1 MAKSNIDKLM
11 ELKQL
16 YEQGILTKE
25 EMEAEK
31 AKILNASTPKVESPN
46 NEIPPVEDAESSFAS
61 TSEEE
66 NHGRNNKVIIG
77 IAAAIV
83 VAIVVIIGFFLN
95 KQTEPKEAATDDIE
109 LAQLAD
115 DPFSDCIIIKDL
127 FDIIL
132 KGDISELKTFLK
144 TNGFKPNGKD
154 EEYSSAEWTRVY
166 GTGAES
172 DNVSI
177 QMEKVKE
184 LVYLDLSCTKDA
196 IMDKWISEIK
206 ELGYTFEK
214 SSVEGEDK
222 TLSFNKSNG
231 ASGLIQYTS
240 SPKRIR
246 LNVITNFAFIVEKED
261 NANNSIAEMP
271 TIQDLRKFSENYKA
285 ISDYGF
291 TLIDKQSKKVIDEIA
306 DKEFEYVLIKEVY
319 SLQFKSEH
327 PTSGVYNGNMT
338 ITCVYSKNN
347 EWGEP
352 LMTIECDKET
362 WNLLKKEAK
371 NFLKMLNDSWAYYLN
386 NYQMILFEKEGFISI
401 CSDNSISWN

>member
-16 YEQGILTKE
+16 YEKGILTKE

-61 TSEEE
+61 TSDEE
-66 NHGRNNKVIIG
+66 NHGRNKVIIG

-115 DPFSDCIIIKDL
+115 DPFSDCIIIKEL
-127 FDIIL
+127 FEIIL

-177 QMEKVKE
+177 QMEKIRE

-206 ELGYTFEK
+206 ELGYNFEE

-231 ASGLIQYTS
+231 ANGLIQYTS
-240 SPKRIR
+240 SPKKIR
-246 LNVITNFAFIVEKED
+246 LNVITNFGYIAENED
-261 NANNSIAEMP
+261 NSDGISARDDTYEYNFVGKIKGKADQYPFKMAFNINEEGKVSGYYIV
-271 TIQDLRKFSENYKA
+271 TDGDSER
-285 ISDYGF
+285 
-291 TLIDKQSKKVIDEIA
+291 V
-306 DKEFEYVLIKEVY
+306 
-319 SLQFKSEH
+319 
-327 PTSGVYNGNMT
+327 
-338 ITCVYSKNN
+338 
-347 EWGEP
+347 
-352 LMTIECDKET
+352 
-362 WNLLKKEAK
+362 LLKGSVTNWPDKHEGQISLFEFDEAK
-371 NFLKMLNDSWAYYLN
+371 NDYTGLYFQGDLTIEYSQSGSFAGYSIN
-386 NYQMILFEKEGFISI
+386 NGRYKDAADIDWPFTAESM
-401 CSDNSISWN
+401 

>member
-31 AKILNASTPKVESPN
+31 AKILNASTPKDESPN
-46 NEIPPVEDAESSFAS
+46 NEIPPVEDADSSFAS
-61 TSEEE
+61 TSDEE
-66 NHGRNNKVIIG
+66 NHGRNKVIIG

-127 FDIIL
+127 FEIIL

-177 QMEKVKE
+177 QMEKIRE

-206 ELGYTFEK
+206 ELGYTFEE

-240 SPKRIR
+240 SPKKIR
-246 LNVITNFAFIVEKED
+246 LNVITNFGYIVENED
-261 NANNSIAEMP
+261 NSDDISARDDAYEYNFVGKIKGKADQYPFKMAFNINEEGKVSGYYIV
-271 TIQDLRKFSENYKA
+271 TDGDSER
-285 ISDYGF
+285 
-291 TLIDKQSKKVIDEIA
+291 V
-306 DKEFEYVLIKEVY
+306 
-319 SLQFKSEH
+319 
-327 PTSGVYNGNMT
+327 
-338 ITCVYSKNN
+338 
-347 EWGEP
+347 
-352 LMTIECDKET
+352 
-362 WNLLKKEAK
+362 LLKGSVTGWPDKHEGQISLFEFDEAK
-371 NFLKMLNDSWAYYLN
+371 NDYTGLYFQGDLTIEYSQSGSFAGYSIN
-386 NYQMILFEKEGFISI
+386 NGRYKDAADIDWPFTAESM
-401 CSDNSISWN
+401 

>member
-31 AKILNASTPKVESPN
+31 AKILNASTPKDESPN
-46 NEIPPVEDAESSFAS
+46 NEIPPVEDADSSFAS
-61 TSEEE
+61 TSDEE
-66 NHGRNNKVIIG
+66 NHGRNKVIIG

-127 FDIIL
+127 FEIIL

-154 EEYSSAEWTRVY
+154 EEYSSAEWTKVY

-177 QMEKVKE
+177 QMEKIRE

-206 ELGYTFEK
+206 ELGYTFEE

-240 SPKRIR
+240 SPKKIR
-246 LNVITNFAFIVEKED
+246 LNVITNFGYIAENED
-261 NANNSIAEMP
+261 NSDDISARDDAYEYNFVGKIKGKADQYPFKMAFNINEEGKVSGYYIV
-271 TIQDLRKFSENYKA
+271 TDGDSER
-285 ISDYGF
+285 
-291 TLIDKQSKKVIDEIA
+291 V
-306 DKEFEYVLIKEVY
+306 
-319 SLQFKSEH
+319 
-327 PTSGVYNGNMT
+327 
-338 ITCVYSKNN
+338 
-347 EWGEP
+347 
-352 LMTIECDKET
+352 
-362 WNLLKKEAK
+362 LLKGSVTGWPDKHEGQISLFEFDEAK
-371 NFLKMLNDSWAYYLN
+371 NDYTGLYFQGDLTIEYSQSGSFAGYSIN
-386 NYQMILFEKEGFISI
+386 NGRYKDA
-401 CSDNSISWN
+401 SDIDWPFTAESM

>member
-31 AKILNASTPKVESPN
+31 AKILNASTPKDESPN
-46 NEIPPVEDAESSFAS
+46 NEIPPVEDADSSFAS
-61 TSEEE
+61 TSDEE
-66 NHGRNNKVIIG
+66 NHGRNKVIIG

-95 KQTEPKEAATDDIE
+95 KQIEPKEAATDDIE

-115 DPFSDCIIIKDL
+115 DPFSDCIIIKEL
-127 FDIIL
+127 FEIIL

-177 QMEKVKE
+177 QMEKIRE

-206 ELGYTFEK
+206 ELGYNFEE

-240 SPKRIR
+240 SPKKIR
-246 LNVITNFAFIVEKED
+246 LNVITNFGYIAENED
-261 NANNSIAEMP
+261 NSDGISARDDTYEYNFVGKIKGKADQYPFKMAFNINEEGKVSGYYIVTDGDSERVLLKGSVTNWP
-271 TIQDLRKFSENYKA
+271 DKHEGQISLFEFDETKNDYTGLYFQGDL
-285 ISDYGF
+285 
-291 TLIDKQSKKVIDEIA
+291 
-306 DKEFEYVLIKEVY
+306 
-319 SLQFKSEH
+319 
-327 PTSGVYNGNMT
+327 
-338 ITCVYSKNN
+338 
-347 EWGEP
+347 
-352 LMTIECDKET
+352 TIEYSQSGSF
-362 WNLLKKEAK
+362 AGY
-371 NFLKMLNDSWAYYLN
+371 SIN
-386 NYQMILFEKEGFISI
+386 NGRYKDAADIDWPFTAESM
-401 CSDNSISWN
+401 

>member
-31 AKILNASTPKVESPN
+31 AKILNASTPKDESPN
-46 NEIPPVEDAESSFAS
+46 NEIPPVEDADSSFAS
-61 TSEEE
+61 TSDEE
-66 NHGRNNKVIIG
+66 NHGRNKVIIG

-127 FDIIL
+127 FEIIL

-177 QMEKVKE
+177 QMEKIRE

-206 ELGYTFEK
+206 ELGYNFEE

-231 ASGLIQYTS
+231 ANGLIQYTS
-240 SPKRIR
+240 SPKKIR
-246 LNVITNFAFIVEKED
+246 LNVITNFGYIVENED
-261 NANNSIAEMP
+261 NSDDISARDDAYEYNFIGK
-271 TIQDLRKFSENYKA
+271 LKVKA
-285 ISDYGF
+285 DQHPFKMAFNINEEGDVSGYYIVPKGSRERVSLKGSVTGWPDKHEGEIS
-291 TLIDKQSKKVIDEIA
+291 L
-306 DKEFEYVLIKEVY
+306 FEYDE
-319 SLQFKSEH
+319 
-327 PTSGVYNGNMT
+327 
-338 ITCVYSKNN
+338 SKN
-347 EWGEP
+347 EYTGFYFHGD
-352 LMTIECDKET
+352 LTIEYSQSGSFAGYSI
-362 WNLLKKEAK
+362 NNGRYK
-371 NFLKMLNDSWAYYLN
+371 NAADIDLPFTAESM
-386 NYQMILFEKEGFISI
+386 
-401 CSDNSISWN
+401 